1 MKAKYI
7 TLIIVLMLSAITS
20 YTSAQNTIAMQADSA
35 YNKEDYAEATRLYNI
50 SIANE
55 GPSSNIY
62 YNLGNAYYR
71 NNNLGRSILSY
82 ERALKIDPSNE
93 KAQTN
98 LAFVKTKIQ
107 DIPEDDSS
115 FLSNLNSSITASL
128 SPNTWSWL
136 AMFAFVIMLSSI
148 GLYIF
153 SSNVRW
159 RKTGF
164 FGGIVVAII
173 FLYLFIT
180 AWQTS
185 NGPTEH
191 NEAIVVEP
199 TTNLCSAPRSTRSK
213 TEKVVPIHEGT
224 KIEILD
230 SISTPDDPNVG
241 KWYDAKIN
249 NSSRG
254 WLNADDV
261 EKI

>member
-1 MKAKYI
+1 MKYV
-7 TLIIVLMLSAITS
+7 TLILTLLIASITS
-20 YTSAQNTIAMQADSA
+20 DISAQNVVAMQADSA
-35 YNKEDYAEATRLYNI
+35 YNKEDYATAVELYNKSI
-50 SIANE
+50 SNE
-55 GPSSNIY
+55 GASSDIY
-62 YNLGNAYYR
+62 YNLGNAFYR
-71 NNNLGRSILSY
+71 NGDIGHAILSY
-82 ERALKIDPSNE
+82 ERALKINPSDD
-93 KAQTN
+93 KAKTN
-98 LAFVKTKIQ
+98 LDFVKTKIQ

-115 FLSNLNSSITASL
+115 FLSNLQDNITASM
-128 SPNTWSWL
+128 SPDSWAWMAL
-136 AMFAFVIMLSSI
+136 ILFIALICLTGV
-148 GLYIF
+148 YIF
-153 SSNVRW
+153 SSNIRW
-159 RKTGF
+159 RKIGF
-164 FGGIVVAII
+164 FGGIVIAIV
-173 FLYLFIT
+173 FVYFFIV

-185 NGPTEH
+185 NGPTNH

-254 WLNADDV
+254 WLNAADV